1 MSKLATSEQ
10 NWYFYIVRCADS
22 SYYCG
27 IMNDLEDRVKEHN
40 LGKGARY
47 TSGRRPVSLIYSE
60 KYNNVSEARKR
71 EEQIKGWSRDKKEQ
85 LIKGFPRL
93 RSE

>member
-1 MSKLATSEQ
+1 MDQE
-10 NWYFYIVRCADS
+10 WFFYILRCRDNS
-22 SYYCG
+22 LYSG
-27 IMNDLEDRVKEHN
+27 ITNNLEARLQEHN
-40 LGKGARY
+40 RGTGAKY
-47 TSGRRPVSLIYSE
+47 TYIRRPVVLVYSE

-71 EEQIKGWSRDKKEQ
+71 EEQIKGWSKVKKEN